1 MHSAGIPSI
10 VTRPLANTLA
20 ALLSRLAILVLV
32 AFHGVLL
39 GVHALDGRLL
49 DPGTSVRWVLGGVLL
64 AGFLALRRL
73 GLPVW
78 WGRKAVVLWLL
89 VVLLH
94 CQAAASNP
102 QAADV
107 WASLP
112 AAVVTVVADASLA
125 SVLASLGLLGLA
137 LRRSRPADRLLRR
150 DATPCGVAPALLSAG
165 FVAVTG
171 PRPPPCAVAHGL

>member
-10 VTRPLANTLA
+10 VIRPLASRLA
-20 ALLSRLAILVLV
+20 TCLSRLAILVLV
-32 AFHGVLL
+32 AFHAVLL

-49 DPGTSVRWVLGGVLL
+49 DPGTSVRWVLGGLLL

-102 QAADV
+102 QTADV
-107 WASLP
+107 WASFP

-125 SVLASLGLLGLA
+125 SVLALLGLLGLV
-137 LRRSRPADRLLRR
+137 LRRSRPAGPLPRR
-150 DATPCGVAPALLSAG
+150 DATPCVVAPALVSGG
-165 FVAVTG
+165 FAVVTG
-171 PRPPPCAVAHGL
+171 PRPPPCALAQGH